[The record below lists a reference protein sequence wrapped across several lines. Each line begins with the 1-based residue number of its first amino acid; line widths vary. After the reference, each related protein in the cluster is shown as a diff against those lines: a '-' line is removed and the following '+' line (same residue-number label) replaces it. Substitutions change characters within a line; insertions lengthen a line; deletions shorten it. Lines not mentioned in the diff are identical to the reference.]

1 MMPDMARGLHDP
13 DGNGRKTIADDPASG
28 NGSGEKLTGFDLDL
42 VVSEKRTGARPGD
55 VYVRLNRPFSRLFQ
69 RVGPGHYIATS
80 ETSLPLSRFDKATR
94 TLKGVLVGRPL
105 ETAQEVHERLNKFKA
120 LAVFGSDP
128 ISSCAYATEEAML
141 VLVAAGSGAL
151 GISFFLALAVSMLL
165 SMVAFSY
172 RQTVYAYPH
181 GGGSYNV
188 SRENLGQIAGLVAAS
203 ALLIDYVLTV
213 SVSIVAGA
221 AAVSSALIASG
232 YGEQLNA
239 INALLPP
246 HLNVIVLLSL
256 LFIGIMTLGNLRGI
270 RESGAIFALPT
281 YLFIGSLSITLALGL
296 FKAFTG
302 TLQPAEPPPVIPAT
316 EPLALWL
323 ILRAFSAG
331 SVAMSGTEAISNGV
345 PAFEKP
351 ESKNA
356 ATTLTIMATLL
367 GAFFLGVSYL
377 ATHMG
382 LVPGDE
388 TIISQVARAVWGT
401 NLFYYIFQIATMGI
415 LIVAGN
421 TAFADFPRL
430 SSVLA
435 RDNYMPHQFS
445 FRGDRLAFSTGIV
458 ALGGIASALVIIFA
472 GDVTNLI
479 HLYAVGVFLAF
490 SMSDSGMVVHWWRT
504 RGPGWKR
511 SIIIN
516 GADAVLTSTILVIV
530 AVTKFALG
538 AWIVVVLIPVISG
551 IFLLIH
557 RHYGRV
563 AEQLRLL
570 PNQLPPRT
578 VSQIVLIPIDDI
590 NYASMRAISFAR
602 TIAHE
607 VILVHIAMNG
617 ERADKIRQKADKYAP
632 DMKFVIVESPYRSFT
647 GPILKYIDA
656 LHSRRADAFI
666 TIVLPEFITA
676 HWWEAI
682 LHNRTANRLRRLF
695 EKHPNVAVVLV
706 PYLLER

>member
-1 MMPDMARGLHDP
+1 M
-13 DGNGRKTIADDPASG
+13 
-28 NGSGEKLTGFDLDL
+28 
-42 VVSEKRTGARPGD
+42 RPGD
-55 VYVRLNRPFSRLFQ
+55 VYVRTRQPFNRYFR
-69 RVGPGHYIATS
+69 RVGPGHFVATPEAIRPENRLERAYGS
-80 ETSLPLSRFDKATR
+80 VKH
-94 TLKGVLVGRPL
+94 VLIGRPI
-105 ETAQEVHERLNKFKA
+105 ETAEEIHQRLTKLKA

-141 VLVAAGSGAL
+141 VLIAAGSSAL
-151 GISFFLALAVSMLL
+151 GISFFLALAVSLLL

-188 SRENLGQIAGLVAAS
+188 SRENLGQIPGLVAAS

-232 YGEQLNA
+232 YGPQIDALNA
-239 INALLPP
+239 ALPP
-246 HLNVIVLLSL
+246 NLNVNVLLSVF
-256 LFIGIMTLGNLRGI
+256 FIALMTLGNLRGI
-270 RESGAIFALPT
+270 RESGTIFALPT
-281 YLFIGSLSITLALGL
+281 YLFIVSLCITLAVGF
-296 FKAFTG
+296 FKAFSG
-302 TLQPAEPPPVIPAT
+302 TLHPATPPPLVAGAEPLT
-316 EPLALWL
+316 LWL

-356 ATTLTIMATLL
+356 ATTLTVMATLL
-367 GAFFLGVSYL
+367 GVFFLGVSYL
-377 ATHMG
+377 ATHMQ

-401 NLFYYIFQIATMGI
+401 NVFYYIFQIATMGI
-415 LIVAGN
+415 LIIAGN

-458 ALGGIASALVIIFA
+458 ALGAISALLVVVFA

-490 SMSDSGMVVHWWRT
+490 SMSDSGMVVHWWKT
-504 RGPGWKR
+504 RGSGWKR

-538 AWIVVVLIPVISG
+538 AWIVVLLIPLITG
-551 IFLLIH
+551 FFLFIH
-557 RHYGRV
+557 HHYSRV
-563 AEQLRLL
+563 ANQLRIV
-570 PNQLPPRT
+570 PGQMPPHDMSQL
-578 VSQIVLIPIDDI
+578 VILPIDDL
-590 NYASMRAISFAR
+590 NYASLRALAFAR
-602 TIAHE
+602 KLSPTP
-607 VILVHIAMNG
+607 ILLHVATDPARA
-617 ERADKIRQKADKYAP
+617 ERVREKIEKYAP
-632 DMKFVIVESPYRSFT
+632 DAKLVVVESPYRAFVR
-647 GPILKYIDA
+647 PLLAYIDA
-656 LHSRRADAFI
+656 YHSQKPDAFV
-666 TIVLPEFITA
+666 TIVLPEFIPA
-676 HWWEAI
+676 HWWEGF
-682 LHNRTANRLRRLF
+682 LHNRTAERLRSSF

-706 PYLLER
+706 PYLLEE

>member
-1 MMPDMARGLHDP
+1 MGPGLDKP
-13 DGNGRKTIADDPASG
+13 TDNEQDKDGKCTSSLSNINFELTATELAHG
-28 NGSGEKLTGFDLDL
+28 KL
-42 VVSEKRTGARPGD
+42 PGD
-55 VYVRLNRPFSRLFQ
+55 VYFRRREPYRHFFH
-69 RVGPGHYIATS
+69 RVGPGHFVATPQVDRP
-80 ETSLPLSRFDKATR
+80 EQPWERGYRA
-94 TLKGVLVGRPL
+94 LKRVLIGRPL
-105 ETAQEVHERLNKFKA
+105 ETAAEVHERLSKFKA

-151 GISFFLALAVSMLL
+151 GISFFLALAVSLLL

-213 SVSIVAGA
+213 SVSIVAGS
-221 AAVSSALIASG
+221 AAVSSAILASG
-232 YGEQLNA
+232 YGDLISS
-239 INALLPP
+239 INATLP
-246 HLNVIVLLSL
+246 HNLNFNVLLSVF
-256 LFIGIMTLGNLRGI
+256 FIIVMTLGNLRGI
-270 RESGAIFALPT
+270 RESGTIFSLPT
-281 YLFIGSLSITLALGL
+281 YLFIVSLCITLVVGLYKAL
-296 FKAFTG
+296 TG
-302 TLQPAEPPPVIPAT
+302 TLQPATPPPFIAST
-316 EPLALWL
+316 EPLTLWL

-367 GAFFLGVSYL
+367 GVFFLGVSYL

-382 LVPGDE
+382 LAPGEE

-401 NLFYYIFQIATMGI
+401 NLVYYVFQIATMGI
-415 LIVAGN
+415 LIIAGN

-445 FRGDRLAFSTGIV
+445 FRGDRLAFSTGIF
-458 ALGGIASALVIIFA
+458 ALGSIAALLVVVFA
-472 GDVTNLI
+472 GDVTSLI

-504 RGPGWKR
+504 RGSGWKK
-511 SIIIN
+511 SIAIN
-516 GADAVLTSTILVIV
+516 GADAVLTSSILVIV

-538 AWIVVVLIPVISG
+538 AWIVVILIPVITSF
-551 IFLLIH
+551 FLFVH
-557 RHYGRV
+557 RHYAHV
-563 AEQLRLL
+563 ARQLRIL
-570 PNQLPPRT
+570 PAQLPPA
-578 VSQIVLIPIDDI
+578 SIDQIVLVPIDDV
-590 NYASMRAISFAR
+590 NYASLRAIAYAR
-602 TIAHE
+602 SIGSLVVVLHVSTDEAHTE
-607 VILVHIAMNG
+607 KV
-617 ERADKIRQKADKYAP
+617 RQKMNEFAP
-632 DMKFVIVESPYRSFT
+632 DLKLVLIDSPYRAFVR
-647 GPILKYIDA
+647 PLLAYIDA
-656 LHSRRADAFI
+656 IHDQCPEAFVS
-666 TIVLPEFITA
+666 IVLPEFIPA
-676 HWWEAI
+676 HRWERF
-682 LHNRTANRLRRLF
+682 LHNRTAAQLRSAF

-706 PYLLER
+706 PYMLES

>member
-1 MMPDMARGLHDP
+1 MSKDHNV
-13 DGNGRKTIADDPASG
+13 NGPEADEWAPREPEKPASPKPKF
-28 NGSGEKLTGFDLDL
+28 NPDLT
-42 VVSEKRTGARPGD
+42 VSEIKHGKRPGD
-55 VYVRLNRPFSRLFQ
+55 VYVQKVRLHDRVFR
-69 RVGPGHYIATS
+69 RVGPGRFIATEES
-80 ETSLPLSRFDKATR
+80 DVPASPFERGYRAFKR
-94 TLKGVLVGRPL
+94 VLIGHRLVSA
-105 ETAQEVHERLNKFKA
+105 EEVHQRLNKIKA

-141 VLVAAGSGAL
+141 VLIAAGSGAL

-188 SRENLGQIAGLVAAS
+188 SRENLGQIPGLVAAA

-232 YGEQLNA
+232 YGDQVNA
-239 INALLPP
+239 VNATLPSN
-246 HLNVIVLLSL
+246 LNVNVLLSI
-256 LFIGIMTLGNLRGI
+256 LFISILTWGNLRGI
-270 RESGAIFALPT
+270 RESGAIFSFPT
-281 YLFIGSLSITLALGL
+281 YLFIGSLCLTLGVGL

-302 TLQPAEPPPVIPAT
+302 DLRPAEPPPFVPGT

-323 ILRAFSAG
+323 VLRAFSAG

-345 PAFEKP
+345 PSFEKP
-351 ESKNA
+351 ESRNA

-382 LVPGDE
+382 LVPGEE

-401 NLFYYIFQIATMGI
+401 NAFYYIFQIATMGI
-415 LIVAGN
+415 LIIAGN

-458 ALGGIASALVIIFA
+458 ALGAIAALLVVVFA

-511 SIIIN
+511 SIVIN
-516 GADAVLTSTILVIV
+516 GADAVLTSSILIIV
-530 AVTKFALG
+530 AITKFALG
-538 AWIVVVLIPVISG
+538 AWIV
-551 IFLLIH
+551 
-557 RHYGRV
+557 
-563 AEQLRLL
+563 
-570 PNQLPPRT
+570 
-578 VSQIVLIPIDDI
+578 IVLIPLIVMIFILVHRHYTRVADQLHIEPGQLPPQTINQLVLVPIDDV
-590 NYASMRAISFAR
+590 NYASLRALAFAR
-602 TIAHE
+602 TMSSDM
-607 VILVHIAMNG
+607 VVVHVSTNTEHA
-617 ERADKIRQKADKYAP
+617 EKLKQKLAKFAP
-632 DMKFVIVESPYRSFT
+632 DAKLIILDSPFRAFVRP
-647 GPILKYIDA
+647 LLAYIDA
-656 LHSRRADAFI
+656 VHSQRADAFV

-676 HWWEAI
+676 HWWEKY
-682 LHNRTANRLRRLF
+682 LHNRTAGRLRNVF
-695 EKHPNVAVVLV
+695 ERHPNVAVVLV
-706 PYLLER
+706 PYLLEK